1 MCLHLFELGFLF
13 LWNTMVV
20 EWGRPVHT
28 TPGNVF
34 LRLEPNMRPILTPIL
49 ARPFFSRSQHIK

>member
-1 MCLHLFELGFLF
+1 
-13 LWNTMVV
+13 
-20 EWGRPVHT
+20 VHT